1 MNHSVPQGGA
11 WRNRAAVAVLGLT
24 TALTLQLPTAEPA
37 DAANSLTTI
46 RGKIDSFTDSA
57 RKKAGCQPLTIDS
70 RLTLAAQRHANDMS
84 AKNYFSHT
92 SKDGTSWSRRIIKAG
107 YTKPGGENIARGYT
121 SSWSVVQA
129 WMNSPGHRRN
139 ILTCSFKRIGVGY
152 NPVGHYWVQ
161 DFGY

>member
-1 MNHSVPQGGA
+1 MNQHPPHGCV
-11 WRNRAAVAVLGLT
+11 WRNRAAVTALGLSAAFT
-24 TALTLQLPTAEPA
+24 FQIHTAGAS
-37 DAANSLTTI
+37 DAASSLATI
-46 RGKIDSFTDSA
+46 RTKIDTFTDSA
-57 RKKAGCQPLTIDS
+57 RKKAGCKPLAIDS
-70 RLTLAAQRHANDMS
+70 KLSLAAQRHADDMS

-92 SKDGTSWSRRIIKAG
+92 SKDGTTWQKRIKRTG
-107 YTKPGGENIARGYT
+107 YTYPGGENIARGFT

-129 WMNSPGHRRN
+129 WMDSPGHKRN